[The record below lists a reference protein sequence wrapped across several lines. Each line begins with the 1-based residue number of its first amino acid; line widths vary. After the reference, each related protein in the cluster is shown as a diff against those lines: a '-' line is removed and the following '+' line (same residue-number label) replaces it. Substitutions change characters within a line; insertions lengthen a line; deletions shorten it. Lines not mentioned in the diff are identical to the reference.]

1 MRLWRRFL
9 GASKTMSPLD
19 TGSVTHILRLVDPL
33 ERAGPSEKDYPAI
46 GEYLRAVREHNGLTI
61 AELAQATRISKT
73 YLQALEEGD
82 GSRLPSR
89 PFAIGY
95 VRSYAKALGLDD
107 EAAATRYKLETP
119 SSEPEALRNPIGVK
133 HEKTHKSPLVL
144 AAVLLAVAAVI
155 GWNVVQRATG
165 PKEPTLPSVPTLADG
180 PEPAPAQA
188 GSIALGVATP
198 PPSEQTTPA
207 PYVTPGLMPPAAEAV
222 GAASLAPTAIPALPP
237 VKLAPVFAAR
247 GAVYGAPA
255 GAPAALLLAGRPA
268 ALIVR
273 GPAGAVH
280 FARQLSAGE
289 AYRAPLGQGLAV
301 ETTDPSAFGFYV
313 AGALRGTL
321 VVPVTP
327 LDRAVAETTPPPKPA
342 AAAPGAR

>member
-1 MRLWRRFL
+1 
-9 GASKTMSPLD
+9 MSPLD

-33 ERAGPSEKDYPAI
+33 ERAGPAEKDYPAI

-61 AELAQATRISKT
+61 AELAQATRISKA

-107 EAAATRYKLETP
+107 EAAAARYKRETP
-119 SSEPEALRNPIGVK
+119 SSDSEALRNPIGVK
-133 HEKTHKSPLVL
+133 HEKTPKSPLVL
-144 AAVLLAVAAVI
+144 AAILLVVAAVI

-165 PKEPTLPSVPTLADG
+165 PKEPALPSVPTIADA

-188 GSIALGVATP
+188 GAIALGAATP
-198 PPSEQTTPA
+198 PPAEQTTPA
-207 PYVTPGLMPPAAEAV
+207 PYVTPGLMPADANAV
-222 GAASLAPTAIPALPP
+222 GAAPVASTAAPALPP
-237 VKLAPVFAAR
+237 VKLAPVFATR
-247 GAVYGAPA
+247 GPVYGAPA
-255 GAPAALLLAGRPA
+255 GAPAAVLLAGRPA

-280 FARQLSAGE
+280 FARQLAAGE
-289 AYRAPLGQGLAV
+289 AYRAPLGQGLSI

-327 LDRAVAETTPPPKPA
+327 LDRAVAETAPPPPKPA
-342 AAAPGAR
+342 PAAGSVAR